1 MLWVPAER
9 SLFVR
14 TAEPLESATP
24 THPEILVPPSLNV
37 TEPIGVP
44 PADAVTFAVKVTE
57 SPYVLGLLLLV
68 IAVAVI
74 FLKCA

>member
-9 SLFVR
+9 SLFGQV
-14 TAEPLESATP
+14 AEPLESVTL
-24 THPEILVPPSLNV
+24 THPEMLLPLSLNV

-44 PADAVTFAVKVTE
+44 PADAVTFAVKVTG

-68 IAVAVI
+68 TEVAVT